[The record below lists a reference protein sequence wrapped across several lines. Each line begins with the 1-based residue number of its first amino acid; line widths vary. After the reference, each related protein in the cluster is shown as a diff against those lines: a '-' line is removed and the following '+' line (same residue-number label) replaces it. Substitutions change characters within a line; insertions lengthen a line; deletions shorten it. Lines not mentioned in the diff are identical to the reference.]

1 MNTPDAFSLKGEV
14 ALITGGGTGIGKAI
28 ARAFLE
34 AGADK
39 VVLAARRREVLEAT
53 AAELGPRAAWCLH
66 DVTDTASTQ
75 PAIAAVEAEHGPISI
90 LVNNAGTTLKKPA
103 EEMTE
108 AEFRQVMDVHVMGAF
123 SMSRWAGR
131 GMLER
136 GRGSMVFIASMSS
149 FFAVPYVVGYSAAKS
164 AYLGMVRTLA
174 TEWSARGVRVNA
186 IAPGWI
192 RTELLQLT
200 VDKDPERK
208 ARVLARTPMKAMGQP
223 EDVGWA
229 AVYLCSPAARF
240 VTGACLVVD
249 GGISIGF

>member
-1 MNTPDAFSLKGEV
+1 MKYPDAFSLDGDV
-14 ALITGGGTGIGKAI
+14 ALITGGGTGIGKAM
-28 ARAFLE
+28 AQAFLS
-34 AGADK
+34 AGAAK
-39 VVLAARRREVLEAT
+39 VVLVARREDVLRKT
-53 AAELGPRAAWCLH
+53 VAELGPRAAYCLH
-66 DVTDTASTQ
+66 DVTDTPSTEKLIAS
-75 PAIAAVEAEHGPISI
+75 VEGEHGPLTI

-108 AEFRQVMDVHVMGAF
+108 AEFKQVVDVHVMGAF
-123 SMSRWAGR
+123 SMSRWAAR

-136 GRGSMVFIASMSS
+136 GKGSMVFIASMASI
-149 FFAVPYVVGYSAAKS
+149 FALPYVAGYSAAKS

-208 ARVLARTPMKAMGQP
+208 AKVLARTPLKVMGQP

-240 VTGACLVVD
+240 VTGTCMVVD

>member
-1 MNTPDAFSLKGEV
+1 MNYPEAFSLRGEV

-28 ARAFLE
+28 ARAFLA
-34 AGADK
+34 AGAQK
-39 VVLAARRREVLEAT
+39 VVLAARREDVLREA
-53 AAELGPRAAWCLH
+53 AAELGPRAAWRVH
-66 DVTDTASTQ
+66 DVTDTAS
-75 PAIAAVEAEHGPISI
+75 AGSLVSSVEAEHGAVTI
-90 LVNNAGTTLKKPA
+90 LVNNAGSTIKKPT

-108 AEFRQVMDVHVMGAF
+108 AEFRQVLDVHVTGAF
-123 SMSRWAGR
+123 SMSRQAAR

-136 GRGSMVFIASMSS
+136 GRGSMVFIASMASL
-149 FFAVPYVVGYSAAKS
+149 FGIPYAAKS
-164 AYLGMVRTLA
+164 AYLGLVRALA
-174 TEWSARGVRVNA
+174 TEWSGRGVRVNA

-208 ARVLARTPMKAMGQP
+208 AKVLARTPMKAMGEP
-223 EDVGWA
+223 EDIGWA

-249 GGISIGF
+249 GGISVGF

>member
-1 MNTPDAFSLKGEV
+1 MNYPDAFSLKGEV

-28 ARAFLE
+28 AQAFLA

-39 VVLAARRREVLEAT
+39 VVLAARREDVLRA
-53 AAELGPRAAWCLH
+53 AVAELGPRAAWRLH
-66 DVTDTASTQ
+66 DVTDAASTEQ
-75 PAIAAVEAEHGPISI
+75 TIAAIEAEHGPISI
-90 LVNNAGTTLKKPA
+90 LVNNAGSTIKKPT
-103 EEMTE
+103 EEMTD
-108 AEFRQVMDVHVMGAF
+108 AEFRQVLDAHVMGAF
-123 SMSRWAGR
+123 SMSRWAAR

-136 GRGSMVFIASMSS
+136 GRGSMIFIASMASI
-149 FFAVPYVVGYSAAKS
+149 FGLPFVAGYAAAKS
-164 AYLGMVRTLA
+164 AYLGMVRSLA
-174 TEWSARGVRVNA
+174 TEWSPRGVRVNA

-208 ARVLARTPMKAMGQP
+208 AKVLARTPMRTMGQP

>member
-1 MNTPDAFSLKGEV
+1 V
-14 ALITGGGTGIGKAI
+14 ALITGGGTGIGRAI
-28 ARAFLE
+28 AEAFLA
-34 AGADK
+34 AGAGK
-39 VVLAARRREVLEAT
+39 VVLAARREDVLRNT
-53 AAELGPRAAWCLH
+53 VAELGPRAACVPH
-66 DVTDTASTQ
+66 DVTDIGATEGLVKS
-75 PAIAAVEAEHGPISI
+75 VEAEHGPLTI

-108 AEFRQVMDVHVMGAF
+108 GEFAQVMDVHVTGAF

-136 GRGSMVFIASMSS
+136 GHGSMVFIASMASI
-149 FFAVPYVVGYSAAKS
+149 FAVPYVVGYSAAKS

-200 VDKDPERK
+200 VDRDPERK
-208 ARVLARTPMKAMGQP
+208 ARVLARTPLKTMGQP
-223 EDVGWA
+223 EDIGWA

>member
-1 MNTPDAFSLKGEV
+1 MKYPDAFSLQGET

-28 ARAFLE
+28 AEAFLA
-34 AGADK
+34 AGAHN
-39 VVLAARRREVLEAT
+39 VVLAARREDVLRK
-53 AAELGPRAAWCLH
+53 AAADLGPRVAWRVH
-66 DVTDTASTQ
+66 DVTDTA
-75 PAIAAVEAEHGPISI
+75 AAEGLVSSVETEHGPVTI
-90 LVNNAGTTLKKPA
+90 LVNNAGSTIKKPT
-103 EEMTE
+103 EEMTDD
-108 AEFRQVMDVHVMGAF
+108 EFRQVLDVHVMGAF
-123 SMSRWAGR
+123 AVSRRVAK

-136 GRGSMVFIASMSS
+136 GRGAMVFIASMASL
-149 FFAVPYVVGYSAAKS
+149 FGIPYVAGYTAAKS
-164 AYLGMVRTLA
+164 AYLGLVRALA
-174 TEWSARGVRVNA
+174 TEWSGRGVRVNA

-208 ARVLARTPMKAMGQP
+208 AKVLARTPMKSMGLP

>member
-1 MNTPDAFSLKGEV
+1 MNYPDAFSLKGEV

-28 ARAFLE
+28 AQAFLA
-34 AGADK
+34 AGADR
-39 VVLAARRREVLEAT
+39 VVLTARREDVLRSA
-53 AAELGPRAAWCLH
+53 AAELGPRAAWRRH
-66 DVTDTASTQ
+66 DVTDTASTGRLLES
-75 PAIAAVEAEHGPISI
+75 VEAEHGPVSI

-103 EEMTE
+103 EEMSE
-108 AEFRQVMDVHVMGAF
+108 EEFKQIMDVHVMGAF
-123 SMSRWAGR
+123 SMSRWAAR
-131 GMLER
+131 GMLAR
-136 GRGSMVFIASMSS
+136 GRGSMVFIASMASI
-149 FFAVPYVVGYSAAKS
+149 FALPNVVGYSAAKS

-200 VDKDPERK
+200 VDRDPERK
-208 ARVLARTPMKAMGQP
+208 ARVLARTPLKAMGQP

>member
-1 MNTPDAFSLKGEV
+1 MTYPEAFSLEGEV

-28 ARAFLE
+28 AQAFLA
-34 AGADK
+34 AGAKK
-39 VVLAARRREVLEAT
+39 VVLAARRQDVLRKA
-53 AAELGPRAAWCLH
+53 AAELGPRAAWRLH
-66 DVTDTASTQ
+66 DVTDTAS
-75 PAIAAVEAEHGPISI
+75 AEGMIAAVEAEHGPVTI
-90 LVNNAGTTLKKPA
+90 LVNNAGSTIKKPT

-108 AEFRQVMDVHVMGAF
+108 AEFRQVLDVHVMGAF
-123 SMSRWAGR
+123 AVSRQAAR

-136 GRGSMVFIASMSS
+136 GRGSMVFIASMASL
-149 FFAVPYVVGYSAAKS
+149 FGIPYVAGYTAAKS
-164 AYLGMVRTLA
+164 AYLGLVRALA
-174 TEWSARGVRVNA
+174 TEWSGRGVRVNA

-192 RTELLQLT
+192 RTELLELT

-208 ARVLARTPMKAMGQP
+208 AKVLARTPMKAMGQP

-249 GGISIGF
+249 GGISVGF

>member
-1 MNTPDAFSLKGEV
+1 MKYTDAFSLDGEV

-28 ARAFLE
+28 AGAFLA
-34 AGADK
+34 AGAGK
-39 VVLAARRREVLEAT
+39 VVLAARREDVLRK
-53 AAELGPRAAWCLH
+53 AAGELGPRAAWRLH
-66 DVTDTASTQ
+66 DVTDAAS
-75 PAIAAVEAEHGPISI
+75 AEGMIASAEAEHGPITI
-90 LVNNAGTTLKKPA
+90 LVNNAGSTIKKPT

-108 AEFRQVMDVHVMGAF
+108 AEFRQVLDVHVMGAF
-123 SMSRWAGR
+123 AVSRQVAR

-136 GRGSMVFIASMSS
+136 GRGSMVFIASMASL
-149 FFAVPYVVGYSAAKS
+149 FGIPYVAGYTAAKS
-164 AYLGMVRTLA
+164 ACLGLVRALA
-174 TEWSARGVRVNA
+174 TEWSGRGVRVNA

-208 ARVLARTPMKAMGQP
+208 AKVLARTPMKAMGQP
-223 EDVGWA
+223 EDIGWA